1 MNRKIRFLNL
11 KSLKKRT
18 WRCHV
23 FYLNYGEVRKRRSS
37 VLGFLYDS
45 LFTLLSD
52 CHSSLFC
59 KESVISVFYPRLP
72 QSFDQN
78 TKQNKTPCSRV
89 SSKNKENI
97 CLQSHLSLF
106 FLLKKCF
113 RCLLKSGV
121 TEIEFKDRDFWCGK
135 KSASKFLQRRYG
147 RNRKSYWYL
156 SHQEI
161 INCSL

>member
-11 KSLKKRT
+11 KSLIKRT

-23 FYLNYGEVRKRRSS
+23 FYLNYGEVRKRRSF
-37 VLGFLYDS
+37 VLGFLLYTI
-45 LFTLLSD
+45 LCFTDEAVIFFSLLSD

-72 QSFDQN
+72 KSFDQN
-78 TKQNKTPCSRV
+78 TKQNKTPCVRV

-135 KSASKFLQRRYG
+135 KSASMFY
-147 RNRKSYWYL
+147 NDAMV
-156 SHQEI
+156 
-161 INCSL
+161 